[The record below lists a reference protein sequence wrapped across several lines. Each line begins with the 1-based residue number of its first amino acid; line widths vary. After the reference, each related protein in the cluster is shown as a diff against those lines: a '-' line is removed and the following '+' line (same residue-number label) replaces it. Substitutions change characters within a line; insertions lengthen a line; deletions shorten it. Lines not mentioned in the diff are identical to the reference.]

1 MQRHGLTFKYRQ
13 EIGKCCVSFYF
24 FPSFLDKADTGNR
37 LFSKPH
43 VLVFCA
49 RVISGTAGCYIRPSI
64 TEDLPDRELR
74 SAR

>member
-1 MQRHGLTFKYRQ
+1 ML
-13 EIGKCCVSFYF
+13 CF
-24 FPSFLDKADTGNR
+24 FLFFFSPSPDKADIGNR

-49 RVISGTAGCYIRPSI
+49 RVISGTAGCYICPSI
-64 TEDLPDRELR
+64 TKDLPDRELR